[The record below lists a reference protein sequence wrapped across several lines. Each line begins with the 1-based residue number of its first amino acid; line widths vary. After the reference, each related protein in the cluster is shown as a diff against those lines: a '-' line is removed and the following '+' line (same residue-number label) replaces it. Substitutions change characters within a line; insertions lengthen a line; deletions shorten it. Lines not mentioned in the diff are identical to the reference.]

1 MAISGLMSNTAL
13 PAALLAASE
22 QPSLA
27 AGDIVAGRVVGQA
40 PNGASQVAIGKQVVA
55 VALPEHPTTGT
66 VLLLQVGGDESGQR
80 FTVLA
85 EVAPEAAAHTA
96 LVPPQARL
104 RLQALGLMPEAV
116 FSAMVVARSA
126 NGLTRLAVGD
136 TLIELLLPRPVAAGE
151 TVRLQ
156 MPRDWNNLT
165 QLRLLDK
172 EVVPARDLGQVA
184 TNPRIAAALTK
195 QGLAPG
201 AIIDGKILGRS
212 AQGTSFVAVGGDVLE
227 LTLPQTYPA
236 GTGLRLKWPAEG
248 GDRLL
253 LMSATPPAA
262 DSGSRAVTVAPQ
274 SWPALQSLGL
284 KPGQRVT
291 AEVVAQTESGET
303 EIAIGGQ
310 RLTVA
315 LPAARPV
322 GASLTL
328 LVQGTSEQPRLVLSP
343 EVSAN
348 PPADIAALRQ
358 SAMANQGS
366 LGTVLAGL
374 ARLQGA
380 PEPVAAAAAA
390 LSQAALPLD
399 SGEVSGN
406 DLRQAM
412 LRSGTFLEAGGVPA
426 SGDIKAALMSLRGA
440 LSAWLGMDAAAL
452 GSGAKKPAPPVRGAM
467 PRSHPVMLPDADNTT
482 EPTTLGRHLI
492 ADTDAALD
500 RVRLFQLASL
510 PDPNTAQAGR
520 TMLHTVEIPLRLGNE
535 LSMAQFQVLRDG
547 GGQGNAEAPA
557 ERGWQMRF
565 SVNYAVLGEVG
576 AQITLRGRR
585 VSVALWA
592 ERQATATALEA
603 MLPEL
608 RPGLSARGIE
618 PVALNCRLGRPHEPL
633 AASSGQYVDAVK

>member
-1 MAISGLMSNTAL
+1 MSNTAL

-55 VALPEHPTTGT
+55 VAMPEHPPTGT
-66 VLLLQVGGDESGQR
+66 VLLLQVGGGESGQR

-85 EVAPEAAAHTA
+85 EVAPDAAAHTA

-156 MPRDWNNLT
+156 MPRDWSNLT
-165 QLRLLDK
+165 QLRLVDK
-172 EVVPARDLGQVA
+172 EASSPARDLGQVA
-184 TNPRIAAALTK
+184 TNPRITAALTK
-195 QGLAPG
+195 LGFAPG
-201 AIIDGKILGRS
+201 AIIDGKVLGRTS
-212 AQGTSFVAVGGDVLE
+212 AGTSFVAVGGDVLE
-227 LTLPQTYPA
+227 LTLPQTYPT
-236 GTGLRLKWPAEG
+236 GTGLRFRRPAEG

-253 LMSATPPAA
+253 LMSATPPA
-262 DSGSRAVTVAPQ
+262 SGTSNRAVTVAPQ

-291 AEVVAQTESGET
+291 AEVVAQTENGET

-310 RLTVA
+310 RLTVT

-328 LVQGTSEQPRLVLSP
+328 LVQGTSEQPRLVLAP

-348 PPADIAALRQ
+348 PPADVAALRQ

-366 LGTVLAGL
+366 LGTVLVGL

-399 SGEVSGN
+399 SGEVSGT

-412 LRSGTFLEAGGVPA
+412 LRSGTFLEAGGAPA

-482 EPTTLGRHLI
+482 EPTTLGPHLI

-520 TMLHTVEIPLRLGNE
+520 TLLHTVEIPLRLGNE

-547 GGQGNAEAPA
+547 GGQGSAEAPA

-565 SVNYAVLGEVG
+565 SVTYAVLGEVG

-592 ERQATATALEA
+592 ERQATATALDA

-618 PVALNCRLGRPHEPL
+618 PVALNCRFGRPHEPL
-633 AASSGQYVDAVK
+633 AAPSGQLVDAVK

>member
-1 MAISGLMSNTAL
+1 MAISGLTSNTAL

-27 AGDIVAGRVVGQA
+27 VGDIVAGRVVGQA
-40 PNGASQVAIGKQVVA
+40 PNGASQVTIGKQVVA
-55 VALPEHPTTGT
+55 VALPEHPPTGT
-66 VLLLQVGGDESGQR
+66 VLLLQVGGGESGRR

-85 EVAPEAAAHTA
+85 EVTPDAAAHTA

-104 RLQALGLMPEAV
+104 RLQALGLVPDAA
-116 FSAMVVARSA
+116 FSATVVARSA

-136 TLIELLLPRPVAAGE
+136 TLIELLLPRSVAAGE

-156 MPRDWNNLT
+156 MPRDWSNLT
-165 QLRLLDK
+165 RLRLVDR
-172 EVVPARDLGQVA
+172 EAVPARDLGQVA
-184 TNPRIAAALTK
+184 TNPRITAVLTK
-195 QGLAPG
+195 LGFAPG
-201 AIIDGKILGRS
+201 ATIEGKVLGRT
-212 AQGTSFVAVGGDVLE
+212 AQGTSLVAVGGDVLE
-227 LTLPQTYPA
+227 LALPQTYPT
-236 GTGLRLKWPAEG
+236 GTGLRFRWPAEG

-253 LMSATPPAA
+253 LMSATPPAFGT
-262 DSGSRAVTVAPQ
+262 SGRAVTVAPQ
-274 SWPALQSLGL
+274 SLPVLQNLG
-284 KPGQRVT
+284 PGQRIA

-303 EIAIGGQ
+303 EIVVGGQ
-310 RLTVA
+310 RLTVT
-315 LPAARPV
+315 LPVARPV

-328 LVQGTSEQPRLVLSP
+328 LVQGTSEQPRLVLAP
-343 EVSAN
+343 EISAN

-374 ARLQGA
+374 ARLRGA
-380 PEPVAAAAAA
+380 PEPVAASAASLRQAA
-390 LSQAALPLD
+390 LSLD
-399 SGEVSGN
+399 SGEITGN

-412 LRSGTFLEAGGVPA
+412 LRSGTFLEASGMPA

-440 LSAWLGMDAAAL
+440 LSAWLGMDTAAL
-452 GSGAKKPAPPVRGAM
+452 GSGAKKPAPPVRGAL
-467 PRSHPVMLPDADNTT
+467 PRSHPVMLPDADNTI
-482 EPTTLGRHLI
+482 EPTTVGRHLI

-520 TMLHTVEIPLRLGNE
+520 APLHTVEIPLRLGNE

-547 GGQGNAEAPA
+547 GGQGSTEAPA

-576 AQITLRGRR
+576 AQITLRGHR

-618 PVALNCRLGRPHEPL
+618 PVALNCRFGRPHETL
-633 AASSGQYVDAVK
+633 AAPSGQYVDAVK

>member
-1 MAISGLMSNTAL
+1 MSNTAL

-55 VALPEHPTTGT
+55 VALPEHPPAGT
-66 VLLLQVGGDESGQR
+66 VLLLQVGGGESGQR

-85 EVAPEAAAHTA
+85 EVTPEAAAHTA

-104 RLQALGLMPEAV
+104 RLQALSLVPEAA
-116 FSAMVVARSA
+116 FSATVVARLA
-126 NGLTRLAVGD
+126 NGLTRLAIGD
-136 TLIELLLPRPVAAGE
+136 TLIELQLPRSIAAGE

-156 MPRDWNNLT
+156 MPRDWSNLT
-165 QLRLLDK
+165 QLRLVEK
-172 EVVPARDLGQVA
+172 EASSPARDLGQVA
-184 TNPRIAAALTK
+184 TNPRITAALTK
-195 QGLAPG
+195 QGFAQG
-201 AIIDGKILGRS
+201 ATIDGKVLGRT
-212 AQGTSFVAVGGDVLE
+212 AAGTSFVAVGGEVLE
-227 LTLPQTYPA
+227 LALPQNYPT
-236 GTGLRLKWPAEG
+236 GTGVRFQWPAEG

-253 LMSATPPAA
+253 LMSATPPAPGT
-262 DSGSRAVTVAPQ
+262 SGRAVTVAPQ
-274 SWPALQSLGL
+274 SLPVLQNLGL
-284 KPGQRVT
+284 KPGQRIA

-303 EIAIGGQ
+303 EIVIGGQ
-310 RLTVA
+310 RLTVT

-328 LVQGTSEQPRLVLSP
+328 LVQGTAEQPRLVLAP
-343 EVSAN
+343 EISAN

-374 ARLQGA
+374 TRLRGA
-380 PEPVAAAAAA
+380 PEPVAGAAAPLLQAA
-390 LSQAALPLD
+390 LSLG
-399 SGEVSGN
+399 SGEVSGT

-412 LRSGTFLEAGGVPA
+412 LRSGIFLEAGGVPA

-440 LSAWLGMDAAAL
+440 LSAWLGMDAAGL

-467 PRSHPVMLPDADNTT
+467 PRSHPVMLPDMDTT
-482 EPTTLGRHLI
+482 IEPTTLGRHLI

-510 PDPNTAQAGR
+510 PDPNAAQAGR
-520 TMLHTVEIPLRLGNE
+520 APLHTVEIPLRFGNE
-535 LSMAQFQVLRDG
+535 VSMAQFQVLRDG
-547 GGQGNAEAPA
+547 GGQGAAEAPA

-565 SVNYAVLGEVG
+565 SVNYAILGEVG
-576 AQITLRGRR
+576 AQITLRGHR

-618 PVALNCRLGRPHEPL
+618 PVALNCRFGRPHETL
-633 AASSGQYVDAVK
+633 AAPSGQYVDAVK

>member
-1 MAISGLMSNTAL
+1 MSNTAL

-55 VALPEHPTTGT
+55 VALPEHPPTGT
-66 VLLLQVGGDESGQR
+66 VLLLQVGGGEAGRR

-85 EVAPEAAAHTA
+85 EVTPEAAAHTA

-104 RLQALGLMPEAV
+104 RLQALGLVPDAA
-116 FSAMVVARSA
+116 FSATVVARSA

-136 TLIELLLPRPVAAGE
+136 TLIELLLPRSVAAGE
-151 TVRLQ
+151 TMRLQ

-172 EVVPARDLGQVA
+172 EASPARDLGQVA
-184 TNPRIAAALTK
+184 TNPRTTAVLTK
-195 QGLAPG
+195 LGFAPSTM
-201 AIIDGKILGRS
+201 IDGKVLGRT
-212 AQGTSFVAVGGDVLE
+212 AAGTSFVAVGGDVLE
-227 LTLPQTYPA
+227 LALPQNYPT
-236 GTGLRLKWPAEG
+236 GTGLRFQWPAEG

-253 LMSATPPAA
+253 LMSATPPAPGT
-262 DSGSRAVTVAPQ
+262 SGRAVTVAPQ
-274 SWPALQSLGL
+274 SLPVLQNLGL
-284 KPGQRVT
+284 KPGQRIA
-291 AEVVAQTESGET
+291 AEGVAQTESGET
-303 EIAIGGQ
+303 EIVVGGQ
-310 RLTVA
+310 RLTVT

-328 LVQGTSEQPRLVLSP
+328 LLQGTSEQPRLVLAP
-343 EVSAN
+343 EISAN

-380 PEPVAAAAAA
+380 PEPVAAAAAP
-390 LSQAALPLD
+390 LLQAALSLD
-399 SGEVSGN
+399 NGEVSGT

-440 LSAWLGMDAAAL
+440 LSAWLGMDAAGL

-467 PRSHPVMLPDADNTT
+467 PRSHPVMLPDADTT
-482 EPTTLGRHLI
+482 IEPTTLGRHLI

-510 PDPNTAQAGR
+510 PDPNAAQAGR
-520 TMLHTVEIPLRLGNE
+520 APLHTVEIPLRLGNE
-535 LSMAQFQVLRDG
+535 VSMAQFQVLRDG
-547 GGQGNAEAPA
+547 GGQGATEAPA

-618 PVALNCRLGRPHEPL
+618 PVALNCRFGRPQDARATP
-633 AASSGQYVDAVK
+633 SGQLVDAVK